1 MVYLQSRYSSADFFP
16 FLHLTIVALFS
27 FTEVKMSNIVVVC
40 VPPLWALLCS
50 FPRHAA
56 IPLTTGSTEPLLL
69 PALGNHAR
77 LQLCRVVRHPPW
89 QQMCARLWRLPW
101 RRLFVRFPHIL
112 SGLVITPPPR
122 CGREHFCW
130 EWNYKWYYCIRCCFT
145 VSVMNVTPPETA
157 ATARTTPTAG
167 RMLPGILEPVDW
179 ITSYLPDL
187 ISGSLFLMSPCNDLC
202 WCRPSPSN
210 ASVIRLFQS

>member
-40 VPPLWALLCS
+40 VPPLWALLFS

-101 RRLFVRFPHIL
+101 RRLFVRFPLIL
-112 SGLVITPPPR
+112 SGLVITPHRAVVVSTSVENGTINDIIVLDVVLLSVLWMWPPQR
-122 CGREHFCW
+122 LLQPLGPPLPQGG
-130 EWNYKWYYCIRCCFT
+130 CC
-145 VSVMNVTPPETA
+145 
-157 ATARTTPTAG
+157 
-167 RMLPGILEPVDW
+167 L
-179 ITSYLPDL
+179 
-187 ISGSLFLMSPCNDLC
+187 
-202 WCRPSPSN
+202 
-210 ASVIRLFQS
+210 ASWSQ